1 LVYKHYGSLKC
12 AVCVLLGLIPL
23 FVFCMK
29 RIVILASGSGSNA
42 QKIIEHFQG
51 HQSIEVALVLANK
64 RNAGV
69 LDRCDLLGIPAFY
82 FNSAAFGSSD
92 RLLESVQGIAPD
104 LIVLAGFLKLIPESW
119 LDAFPRKI
127 INIHPALLP
136 KYGGKGMYGMNV
148 HRKVKEAGEAESGIS
163 IHYVDARY
171 DEGAMIKQ
179 FQCALDKKDSPE
191 EIAAKVQQ
199 LEHLH
204 YPQVIESLLLE
215 R

>member
-1 LVYKHYGSLKC
+1 MVYIHHVSVKC
-12 AVCVLLGLIPL
+12 AVCVLLGFIPL

-42 QKIIEHFQG
+42 QKIIEYFQG

-64 RNAGV
+64 RTAGV
-69 LDRCDLLGIPAFY
+69 LDRCDRLGIPAFY
-82 FNSAAFGSSD
+82 FNPSSFGSSN
-92 RLLESVQGIAPD
+92 RLLESLQGIAPD

-136 KYGGKGMYGMNV
+136 KYGGKGMFGMHV
-148 HRKVKEAGEAESGIS
+148 HRKVKEAGEALSGIS

-171 DEGAMIKQ
+171 DEGAIIKQ
-179 FQCALDKKDSPE
+179 FQCAIDKKDSPE

-199 LEHLH
+199 LEHAH
-204 YPQVIESLLLE
+204 YPEVIEALLLKQ
-215 R
+215 